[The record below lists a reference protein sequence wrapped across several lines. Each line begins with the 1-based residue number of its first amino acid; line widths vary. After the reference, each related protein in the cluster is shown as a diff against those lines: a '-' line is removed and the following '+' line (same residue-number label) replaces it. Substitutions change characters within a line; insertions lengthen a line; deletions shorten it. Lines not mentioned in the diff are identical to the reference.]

1 MRNRRFALM
10 AVLCCEGLFGQ
21 GTSDFLDAPVAKN
34 IRLQL
39 SGDGK
44 SLQWV
49 IPEKAEEGFQTLPA
63 NKLFLTNRVVNVT
76 FLKPNPLRLKLK
88 GSSKSVADPA
98 AATMS
103 DLVSTFLNM
112 VNVVAPGS
120 PGLAELVKTAKT
132 TGSSAPQDHACSTVA
147 EQLDSLSKSL
157 ESAAFTPKAVGA
169 EVERW
174 AKAIDD
180 AYATNVSG
188 PSAVGKGIDAVNEGI
203 EKWKKPITAA
213 DDAIKKIR
221 ACAESTVEDA
231 GSRVDFVAQPGAQ
244 PVVPEIPKPL
254 GNAPSAA
261 ELEQFRLALKDRAE
275 KEEKLKEWQLQTKKR
290 QEYLDYETKKRRAD
304 TLGALRLHAITV
316 ILGNPAQR
324 VSTMKTV
331 VAKAEEVEKQ
341 LTAFRDSDAWVKDRR
356 GNVTADYVV
365 LRGVAPTFEMME
377 VVAIEVTPIAY
388 QADADSGAF
397 AVKEGKAISGSL
409 TVRRFSR
416 FAVEPAVGA
425 VFATVTQPKYAA
437 GTNDKGQTIV
447 TRTDDAKISVAPSAM
462 VNFVCRCGT
471 SRISPMIQLGAA
483 ASKDTPGALVGAGFR
498 LFGGKSGLAIGGGAM
513 FAWVKDLKTLQVNQV
528 VSSAAAIEQDR
539 GFRTRP
545 SVGGYFAIQYQF

>member
-1 MRNRRFALM
+1 MRTRCLALI
-10 AVLCCEGLFGQ
+10 AVFCCDGLFGQ

-49 IPEKAEEGFQTLPA
+49 IPEKSEEGFQALPA

-76 FLKPNPLRLKLK
+76 FLKPNPLRVKLK
-88 GSSKSVADPA
+88 ASSKSVADPA

-103 DLVSTFLNM
+103 DLISTFLNM

-120 PGLAELVKTAKT
+120 PGLAELLKTAKMI
-132 TGSSAPQDHACSTVA
+132 GSNAAPSHACSTLP
-147 EQLDSLSKSL
+147 EQLDTLSDSL
-157 ESAAFTPKAVGA
+157 EASAFTPKAVGA

-188 PSAVGKGIDAVNEGI
+188 PAAVGKGIEALKEGSK
-203 EKWKKPITAA
+203 KWKDPITAA
-213 DDAIKKIR
+213 DEAIKKIR
-221 ACAESTVEDA
+221 ACAESTVE
-231 GSRVDFVAQPGAQ
+231 GPTTRVDFVAQPKAK

-254 GNAPSAA
+254 GNAPTAP
-261 ELEQFRLALKDRAE
+261 ELEQFRVALKARADKE
-275 KEEKLKEWQLQTKKR
+275 KELEEWQAEAKKR
-290 QEYLDYETKKRRAD
+290 QDYLDYENKKAQAD
-304 TLGALRLHAITV
+304 TLGSLRLHAITV

-356 GNVTADYVV
+356 GNVTADYVM
-365 LRGVAPTFEMME
+365 LRGVAPTFEKME
-377 VVAIEVTPIAY
+377 EVTVEVTPITY
-388 QADADSGAF
+388 QPDAESF
-397 AVKEGKAISGSL
+397 SVKEAKAIGGTM

-447 TRTDDAKISVAPSAM
+447 TRTDDAKISFTPSAM

-471 SRISPMIQLGAA
+471 SRISPLIQMGAA